1 DAPASSAE
9 HLQRDL
15 AAGPRR
21 AVVARQSNALPQL
34 AQSTTLACL
43 HESLGLHGGCRT
55 NQTACTNLTMAAFA
69 DLVRAAQS
77 ARAGPSRP
85 KRFTPKP
92 SPCGKPTK
100 SRPRR
105 WFVRQPHE
113 SADVSTEPDA
123 TNGLP
128 IEADSGH
135 VRCLSEMDGV
145 GAEQPRSAFCC
156 RSQPLPLAD
165 KPGHAGPV
173 PPSRRER
180 AARRMRGPHG
190 TVQDG
195 ALA

>member
-55 NQTACTNLTMAAFA
+55 NQTACTNLTMAEFA
-69 DLVRAAQS
+69 DVVRAAQS

-85 KRFTPKP
+85 KWFTPKP

-105 WFVRQPHE
+105 WFVRQP
-113 SADVSTEPDA
+113 P
-123 TNGLP
+123 
-128 IEADSGH
+128 
-135 VRCLSEMDGV
+135 
-145 GAEQPRSAFCC
+145 
-156 RSQPLPLAD
+156 PLAGTLAGSVSWSVLVHRGD
-165 KPGHAGPV
+165 VVPMHQQQQRDDPPGA
-173 PPSRRER
+173 
-180 AARRMRGPHG
+180 
-190 TVQDG
+190 
-195 ALA
+195 